1 MHVKTSLWLRAV
13 MIGPSFWAVFMLTS
27 CANIRQLT
35 YIQGAFD
42 TAALSK
48 IPGVDPLIQKGDIL
62 SIIVYSDNPEATR
75 IYNQALITTASPGAA
90 SLSGGASASGGGLS
104 GGSPTTGGYLVDEN
118 GNIEFQS
125 LGLIHIDGI
134 TRSQLRDTLN
144 ARLKPFLVNP
154 YFTIRFQNYRFTM
167 LGEIGKPGI
176 YPFPSDRIN
185 LFEALGLAGD
195 MTFYGRR
202 DNVLVIRETNG
213 VRTYARLDL
222 TKPEIMASPYF
233 YIQQND
239 VVIFEANKKKVAAN
253 DQTTLRNIT
262 IATSVISLF
271 AILYTIFHK

>member
-1 MHVKTSLWLRAV
+1 MHVKFSVWLQTIIAGLSFVAV
-13 MIGPSFWAVFMLTS
+13 MMLGS
-27 CANIRQLT
+27 CGNIRQLT
-35 YIQGAFD
+35 YIQGSFD

-48 IPGVDPLIQKGDIL
+48 VPGVDPLIQKGDIL

-75 IYNQALITTASPGAA
+75 IYNQALITTASPGASTA
-90 SLSGGASASGGGLS
+90 GGAISSGSLS
-104 GGSPTTGGYLVDEN
+104 GSPTTGGYLVDEN

-125 LGLIHIDGI
+125 LGLIHVDGI
-134 TRSQLRDTLN
+134 SRSQLRDTLN
-144 ARLKPFLVNP
+144 VRLKPFLVNP

-185 LFEALGLAGD
+185 LFEALGLGGD

-239 VVIFEANKKKVAAN
+239 VLIFEANKKKVAAN

-271 AILYTIFHK
+271 AILYTIFHNN

>member
-1 MHVKTSLWLRAV
+1 MHVKFSVWLRTMMAGLSFAAV
-13 MIGPSFWAVFMLTS
+13 MMLAS
-27 CANIRQLT
+27 CANVRELT
-35 YIQGAFD
+35 YIQGSFD

-48 IPGVDPLIQKGDIL
+48 VPGVDPLIQKGDIL
-62 SIIVYSDNPEATR
+62 NIIVYSDNPEATR
-75 IYNQALITTASPGAA
+75 IYNQALITTASPGA
-90 SLSGGASASGGGLS
+90 STSGGAISSGGLN
-104 GGSPTTGGYLVDEN
+104 GGSPTSGGYLVDEK

-125 LGLIHIDGI
+125 LGLIHVGGI
-134 TRSQLRDTLN
+134 TRSALRDTLN
-144 ARLKPFLVNP
+144 ARLKPLLVNP
-154 YFTIRFQNYRFTM
+154 YFTIRFLNYRFTM
-167 LGEIGKPGI
+167 LGEVGKPGI

-202 DNVLVIRETNG
+202 DNVLVIRETDG

-239 VVIFEANKKKVAAN
+239 VLIFEANKKKVAAN

-271 AILYTIFHK
+271 AILYTVFHTNN